1 MITPAPRL
9 AMAALLAFTAAIAS
23 PSAAWAHGVPGQE
36 GPAKTWFVRAA
47 GNSGGDG
54 SRGHPFA
61 TLSAVQAASHP
72 GDRIVVL
79 QSRRTLDGGIRL
91 KPRQRLLGAGPSVR
105 RLRPL
110 APAPK
115 IENSSPSANAGDA
128 IELADGVTVSNIAV
142 VGADRGGIYGSN
154 VRNVSVRGNRVS
166 ATNTSCTTGFVV
178 QPFVLPTTAPGVG
191 VPFSSG
197 LANGWAAIMVDETRW
212 RASVSIRRNLVKDVA
227 CGDGI
232 DVRASGAAR
241 VEAHVTRN
249 RLTRLHQG
257 AAQQSILAI
266 GMQTRGTARLAA
278 HLDRNR
284 ETYIGTASV
293 GDFGEADSEGLFAN
307 SAGRSHLIEHAAHNT
322 FAHGL
327 GHISANCVEVA
338 ASNGGP
344 TMHMTLSDST
354 CKYVVGDILEAGN
367 LSRDATMTFDV
378 DHVRAAHS
386 TFVGSTEFHQAEP
399 GDDGDCMLEVA
410 SGASSTT
417 IVNIHDSVFTK
428 CVADGL
434 GVVSNVVDGS
444 GPVKRLGF
452 AVENSRIADNK
463 LSNLRVVNATPISK
477 LDGRVEDTDLSESAG
492 TPVILEGLDTSGGTH
507 PRLDLG
513 GGSLGSRGHNC
524 IFGGAQTDVEAVNYD
539 LWAGHD
545 WWGTPGGPAPGR
557 TIAAGSTIF
566 DRAPLTTAACGPT
579 TGR

>member
-1 MITPAPRL
+1 MTARHACRL
-9 AMAALLAFTAAIAS
+9 PLAGLLTATAAIAS
-23 PSAAWAHGVPGQE
+23 TSPASAHGVPHHE

-47 GNSGGDG
+47 GNSGGHG
-54 SRGHPFA
+54 SRRRPFEA
-61 TLSAVQAASHP
+61 LSAVQRASHP

-79 QSRRTLDGGIRL
+79 RSRRTLDGGIKL
-91 KPRQRLLGAGPSVR
+91 KPRQRLVGAGPWVR
-105 RLRPL
+105 RLRPS

-115 IENSSPSANAGDA
+115 IENSSPSGDA

-154 VRNVSVRGNRVS
+154 VRNVSVRGNHLS

-197 LANGWAAIMVDETRW
+197 LANGWAAIMVDEARGS
-212 RASVSIRRNLVKDVA
+212 ASVSIDRNVVNDVA

-232 DVRASGAAR
+232 DIRASGAALVKAD
-241 VEAHVTRN
+241 VERN

-257 AAQQSILAI
+257 AGQQSILAI
-266 GMQTRGTARLAA
+266 GMQTTGTARLAA
-278 HLDRNR
+278 HVDRNR

-307 SAGRSHLIEHAAHNT
+307 SAGRSHLTEHAAHNT

-327 GHISANCVEVA
+327 GHISANCVEAA

-344 TMHMTLSDST
+344 TMHIKLSDST
-354 CKYVVGDILEAGN
+354 CEHVVGDVLEAAN
-367 LSRDATMTFDV
+367 LSRDATLTFEV

-410 SGASSTT
+410 SGAASTT
-417 IVNIHDSVFTK
+417 IVKVRDSVFTK

-444 GPVKRLGF
+444 RPVRRLRF

-463 LSNLRVVNATPISK
+463 LSNLRVVNATPISR
-477 LDGRVEDTDLSESAG
+477 LEGRVDDTDLSKSEG
-492 TPVILEGLDTSGGTH
+492 TPVILEGLDTSDGTH
-507 PRLDLG
+507 ARLDLG

-545 WWGTPGGPAPGR
+545 WWGAPGGPAAGR
-557 TIAAGSTIF
+557 AVAAGGTIS
-566 DRAPLTTAACGPT
+566 DKAPLATAACGPT
-579 TGR
+579 AGR

>member
-1 MITPAPRL
+1 MITRALRL
-9 AMAALLAFTAAIAS
+9 AMAALLAVTAALAG
-23 PSAAWAHGVPGQE
+23 PSAALAHGAAREEAV
-36 GPAKTWFVRAA
+36 AKTWFVRAA

-54 SRGHPFA
+54 SRGRPFE
-61 TLSAVQAASHP
+61 TLSAVQRASHP

-79 QSRRTLDGGIRL
+79 RSRRTLDGGIKL
-91 KPRQRLLGAGPSVR
+91 KPRQRLLGAGRSVR
-105 RLRPL
+105 RLRPS

-115 IENSSPSANAGDA
+115 IENSSPSVNAGDA

-154 VRNVSVRGNRVS
+154 VRNVSVRGNHVT

-197 LANGWAAIMVDETRW
+197 LANGWAAIMVDETRG
-212 RASVSIRRNLVKDVA
+212 RASISIRSNLVKDVA

-232 DVRASGAAR
+232 DVRASGKAR
-241 VEAHVTRN
+241 VEANVRRN

-266 GMQTRGTARLAA
+266 GMQTRGTARLSA
-278 HLDRNR
+278 HVDRNR

-307 SAGRSHLIEHAAHNT
+307 SAGRSHLTERATHNA

-367 LSRDATMTFDV
+367 LSRNATMTFEV

-463 LSNLRVVNATPISK
+463 LSNLRVVNATPISR
-477 LDGRVEDTDLSESAG
+477 LDGRVEDTDLSESEG

-545 WWGTPGGPAPGR
+545 WWGAPGGPTTGR

-566 DRAPLTTAACGPT
+566 DKAPLATAACGPT
-579 TGR
+579 TSG